1 MAQEN
6 RRGSLY
12 SHVLERTAIVNP
24 QTLLEY
30 LLACYPILLML
41 LFVVVCVSRF
51 IANSK
56 AEQKRSQNKDG
67 QLPRRTWNP
76 MASGQT
82 KPFSGTVKHYFIWL
96 SAGVLVTFL
105 VDATVHITH
114 VLMACSE
121 YRWRGQSV
129 IIYIV
134 GSIFAYAVI
143 LVSIVDTTPSPTAT
157 QLTCWSFAVLV
168 ELIIF
173 TTTLSLYTS
182 VYHEPAVG
190 NPSGGPIH
198 QGITFWGCMELVP
211 NGVRILILITL
222 VLLYSI
228 KSGAPIGHDENLE
241 EEPGHAVEATG
252 LLKSPRTKGCR
263 GNGPGYGS
271 TGGAARPAEP
281 KPPRSWVRPEE
292 LPSISFFDYLGGFS
306 RFFPYMWPS
315 KSPRLQVVAVACFV
329 LVILQR
335 IVNVMTPVQIGAITT
350 VLADQQAGKTFYT
363 PWFEVCMYVF
373 CLWLQEVL
381 GSLRTGLWIPMGQY
395 SYLELSAAVFEHV
408 HSLSLDF
415 HLEKQ
420 TGELLSALNK
430 GKSVNSF
437 LEQVTFQFLPTLADL
452 LIAIG
457 YFLVAFDVYYALA
470 VGISAFVYLF
480 VTIRMAQWSA
490 KTRRQMVNASR
501 HEDAVKN
508 DSMMS
513 YETVKY
519 FNAEQHEFER
529 YRRAVCDFQTTEY
542 YSFLCGAMMSTSQKT
557 VLMTSLLFTC
567 FIAVYQVSTLQQP
580 VGRFVTLLMYM
591 NQLQGPLSYFGAF
604 YVSIQSAL
612 INAERMLE
620 LFREQPTVTDS
631 PCATPLATC
640 QGMIEFQDVGFSYD
654 ERMPVLNGLS
664 FSCQPGSTTALVGE
678 SGGGKSTVLRLLFRY
693 YNSKNGKIFVDG
705 HDVKDITID
714 SLRRHIGVVPQDTM
728 LFNETLMYNLKY
740 AKPDA
745 CDEDVHRAC
754 RMADIH
760 TKIESFPD
768 GYNTKVGERGLR
780 LSGGERQRLAIART
794 ILKNPQIILLDEA
807 TSALDTQTEEHVQQ
821 SLSALS
827 NGRTTLVIAHRL
839 STIKSAD
846 RILFL
851 DNGQVAESGTHEQL
865 VNMKGR
871 YARMWRRQN
880 GENKS

>member
-1 MAQEN
+1 MTQDN
-6 RRGSLY
+6 RRRSPY
-12 SHVLERTAIVNP
+12 SHVLERTAIMNP
-24 QTLLEY
+24 QTLQEY
-30 LLACYPILLML
+30 LLTCYPILLML
-41 LFVVVCVSRF
+41 LFVVVCVTRMV
-51 IANSK
+51 AKSK
-56 AEQKRSQNKDG
+56 TEQKVSQNKDG
-67 QLPRRTWNP
+67 QLPRRTRNP

-114 VLMACSE
+114 VLMARSVH
-121 YRWRGQSV
+121 RWRGQSV
-129 IIYIV
+129 VIYIV

-157 QLTCWSFAVLV
+157 QLTCWSFAILA

-182 VYHEPAVG
+182 VYREPVVG
-190 NPSGGPIH
+190 NRSGGPIC
-198 QGITFWGCMELVP
+198 QGITFWECMELVP

-222 VLLYSI
+222 VLLYYT
-228 KSGAPIGHDENLE
+228 KSGAPIDHDENLE
-241 EEPGHAVEATG
+241 EEPDHATEATG
-252 LLKSPRTKGCR
+252 LLKSPRTKGC
-263 GNGPGYGS
+263 GGKGHAYGS

-281 KPPRSWVRPEE
+281 KPPRSWV
-292 LPSISFFDYLGGFS
+292 
-306 RFFPYMWPS
+306 
-315 KSPRLQVVAVACFV
+315 
-329 LVILQR
+329 
-335 IVNVMTPVQIGAITT
+335 GAITT
-350 VLADQQAGKTFYT
+350 VLADQQAGNTFYT
-363 PWFEVCMYVF
+363 PWFEICMYVF

-452 LIAIG
+452 LIPIG
-457 YFLVAFDVYYALA
+457 YFLVAFDVYYALV
-470 VGISAFVYLF
+470 VGISAFVYLY
-480 VTIRMAQWSA
+480 VTIRMVQWSA

-519 FNAEQHEFER
+519 FNAEQHEFDR
-529 YRRAVCDFQTTEY
+529 YRRAVCDFQTAEY

-557 VLMTSLLFTC
+557 VLTTSLLFTC

-580 VGRFVTLLMYM
+580 VGQFVTLLMYM
-591 NQLQGPLSYFGAF
+591 AQLQGSLSYFGAF
-604 YVSIQSAL
+604 YVSIQSSL

-620 LFREQPTVTDS
+620 LFREQPTVTES
-631 PCATPLATC
+631 PCATPMATC
-640 QGMIEFQDVGFSYD
+640 QGMIEFQEVGFSYD
-654 ERMPVLNGLS
+654 ARKPVLNSLS

-693 YNSKNGKIFVDG
+693 YNSTNGKIFVDG
-705 HDVKDITID
+705 HDVKNITID
-714 SLRRHIGVVPQDTM
+714 SLRRNIGVVPQDTM

-760 TKIESFPD
+760 TKIKSFPD
-768 GYNTKVGERGLR
+768 GYNTRVGERGLR
-780 LSGGERQRLAIART
+780 LSGGEKQRVAIART

-807 TSALDTQTEEHVQQ
+807 TSALDTQTEEHVQK
-821 SLSALS
+821 SLAALS

-839 STIKSAD
+839 STIMMMMMMM
-846 RILFL
+846 IFL
-851 DNGQVAESGTHEQL
+851 IPNGACLSV
-865 VNMKGR
+865 R
-871 YARMWRRQN
+871 
-880 GENKS
+880 